1 MVLDPYTIP
10 MVEYMDQ
17 TVLLLGSLGVF
28 PTFSRGMHW
37 RDWAS
42 AVVLLPSV
50 ARFQPP
56 DPNLY
61 TEWLPWAADFNK
73 TVVVNVT

>member
-1 MVLDPYTIP
+1 

-17 TVLLLGSLGVF
+17 TVLLLGSLGTF
-28 PTFSRGMHW
+28 PVYTRGMSW
-37 RDWAS
+37 KDWAS

-50 ARFQPP
+50 SKFQPP
-56 DPNLY
+56 DPNKY
-61 TEWLPWAADFNK
+61 DDWLSWASDFNK